1 MCNDISMKK
10 FNIVL
15 LLLIILTILGSC
27 SSIEKA
33 GINMISDVMAGEG
46 SSELFTGDNDPELVK
61 DALPFILKMYEMLVG
76 ENPDD
81 ARLLLATGSTFVMY
95 SNVFIQTEADM
106 LPDQLFMEQ
115 VSMLARSK
123 KMYKRGTGYII
134 DALDLRHENF
144 KENLEAGLIDQ
155 VLQDMDVEDVPYLYW
170 AASGMMGEFST
181 DPFDFSLGPHIYK
194 PVAFIY
200 KALELD
206 ENYNNGAIHD
216 LLILINSSLP
226 TALMFKNIDDMKS
239 HTSDY
244 FDRYYSSLNVDSP
257 FDKARYH
264 FDRSLEISN
273 GNSAAPYISL
283 ASTVSVNEQDYDEFE
298 KLLNS
303 ALEID
308 PDLFP
313 EMRLAGIIYRKKA
326 QWLLDHKSDYFLL
339 DFGEGDFDEIF

>member
-10 FNIVL
+10 FNIVF
-15 LLLIILTILGSC
+15 LLLIILIISSSC
-27 SSIEKA
+27 SSIQKA

-76 ENPDD
+76 MNPDD
-81 ARLLLATGSTFVMY
+81 PELLLATGSTFIMY
-95 SNVFIQTEADM
+95 SNIFIQTKAEM
-106 LPDQLFMEQ
+106 LPDELFMEQ
-115 VSMLARSK
+115 LSMLNRSK
-123 KMYKRGTGYII
+123 KMYKRGTEYIF
-134 DALDLRHENF
+134 DALELKHEDF
-144 KENLEAGLIDQ
+144 KANLDAGLTDLI
-155 VLQDMDVEDVPYLYW
+155 LEDLDEEDIPYLYW

-181 DPFDFSLGPHIYK
+181 DPFDFSLGPHVYK

-200 KALELD
+200 KALELN

-226 TALMFKNIDDMKS
+226 TALMFQNIDGGIS
-239 HTSDY
+239 YTSDY
-244 FDRYYSSLNVDSP
+244 FDQYYSSVSGDSGY
-257 FDKARYH
+257 DRARYH
-264 FDRSLEISN
+264 FDRSIEISG
-273 GNSAAPYISL
+273 GNSSGPYISL

-298 KLLNS
+298 KLLTT

-313 EMRLAGIIYRKKA
+313 EMRLAGIIYREKA